1 MGTLGSLTIQVDVS
15 TLLDTLATNREK
27 HITAYNKA
35 KKGYLKLLRRELE
48 KKLENLTRKETGVR
62 GRIKAFS
69 NPNGSEA
76 DLTRITHQPPRAYT
90 EFYDQAIEMLEYA
103 DNQTVELNQQQFQE
117 FVKDEW
123 NWKAQF
129 TTSNVAYAAAAR

>member
-1 MGTLGSLTIQVDVS
+1 MGTLGSLTIEVEVT
-15 TLLDTLATNREK
+15 TLLDTLTTNREK
-27 HITAYNKA
+27 HITAYEKA

-48 KKLENLTRKETGVR
+48 TKLKVLDRVPR
-62 GRIKAFS
+62 SQIK
-69 NPNGSEA
+69 PHTLKGGSEM
-76 DLTRITHQPPRAYT
+76 DLARIINQKPQAYV
-90 EFYDQAIEMLEYA
+90 EYYDQAIEMLEYA
-103 DNQTVELNQQQFQE
+103 QNDTVELDQQQFRE